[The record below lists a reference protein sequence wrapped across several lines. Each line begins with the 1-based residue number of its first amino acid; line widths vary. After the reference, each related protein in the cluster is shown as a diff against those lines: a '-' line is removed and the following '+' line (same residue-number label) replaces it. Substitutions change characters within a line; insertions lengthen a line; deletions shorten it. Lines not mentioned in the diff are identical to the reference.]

1 MLLIGSKVANMP
13 ILSLHVG
20 GPVAEIREA
29 VIDPEDLRIV
39 AYVVDGPII
48 RNDPD
53 VGNILDTNDVREIS
67 NSGLI
72 IDSTDRFTTRDDVV
86 RFDKVM
92 ELGFHLVGL
101 KVVTQDGKKLGKIVD
116 YTLDSSTFMIYQLI
130 IQRPFMSSLIDPE
143 LTINRSQI
151 IEVDDYKVTIKH
163 DKAEVKMPK
172 KKKSD
177 EPEEF
182 VPNFTNPF
190 RKPAYTEEE
199 SVIDDSSSDMSE

>member
-13 ILSLHVG
+13 VLSLHVG
-20 GPVAEIREA
+20 GPIAEIREA
-29 VIDPEDLRIV
+29 VIDPEDLKVI
-39 AYVVDGPII
+39 AYTLDGPII
-48 RNDPD
+48 KNDPEI
-53 VGNILDTNDVREIS
+53 GNILDTQDVREIS

-72 IDSTDRFTTRDDVV
+72 VDSADRFTTREDVV

-92 ELGFHLVGL
+92 DLGFHLVGL
-101 KVVTQDGKKLGKIVD
+101 KVVTTNGKKLGKIID

-130 IQRPFMSSLIDPE
+130 VQRPFMSSLMDPE

-151 IEVDDYKVTIKH
+151 VEVDDFKVTIKH
-163 DKAEVKMPK
+163 DKAQVKMPK
-172 KKKSD
+172 EKKKA

-190 RKPAYTEEE
+190 RKPAYTEED
-199 SVIDDSSSDMSE
+199 SIDDSSSEISE